1 MVCRLAIRNV
11 LAYKRRTLLIGV
23 ILAFGA
29 LVLTLGSIIIETI
42 GANLRARYIESFTAD
57 VIISADAYPAPN
69 LAPALAG
76 GGGMTSAPEIP
87 DFESLLSFVSSH
99 PAVSSWSPQLQ
110 AVVSAA
116 VKTEGA
122 AETDEAVSATGVAAV
137 MGIDAGLHQKTF
149 PGQWEM
155 ISGEAPSDGVAG
167 LWVTEEGIEL
177 LSRETTGIPLGPG
190 DKVLLSCL
198 TTASGIKV
206 REVEIRGVF
215 RWLHPDPQLS
225 RVSFIDALSLQLLL
239 GMNLAASSD
248 SAEDGREIVSTEDP
262 EALFSGSLF
271 EEGPE
276 TAADALDPNGLVSF
290 VNSSPPLEDS
300 VETAPRF
307 HFLLVRL
314 KDGASFSGFSRDI
327 ASFAGERGLR
337 LLVTDWSAG
346 AGNFGRMVREV
357 QTVFSFLVLAVI
369 LVSLFVITNSL
380 VLSVTERIPEI
391 GTLRALGGQKGFIR
405 GMVIV
410 EVLVIG
416 CFFGLAGTALGAGL
430 AALMNSAR
438 VALPGQFLQALLGGV
453 TVNLMIGA
461 KSLVL
466 SLAAVAATGLAAG
479 LYPLAVAL
487 GIRPVQAMSRG

>member
-1 MVCRLAIRNV
+1 MVCRLALRNV

-29 LVLTLGSIIIETI
+29 LVLSLGSIVSETI

-76 GGGMTSAPEIP
+76 GGGMMSAPEIP
-87 DFESLLSFVSSH
+87 DFESVLSFVSAH
-99 PAVSSWSPQLQ
+99 PAAKSWSPQLQ
-110 AVVSAA
+110 AIVTAT
-116 VKTEGA
+116 VKNKTGSESN
-122 AETDEAVSATGVAAV
+122 EATGVIAL
-137 MGIDAGLHQKTF
+137 MGIDPDLHEKTF

-155 ISGEAPSDGVAG
+155 VSGLAPSSGDTG
-167 LWVTEEGIEL
+167 LWVPEESMEM
-177 LSRETTGIPLGPG
+177 LSG
-190 DKVLLSCL
+190 DTVLLSCL
-198 TTASGIKV
+198 TPSAGIKV

-225 RVSFIDALSLQLLL
+225 RISYIDALSLQLLL
-239 GMNLAASSD
+239 GMNLTASSG
-248 SAEDGREIVSTEDP
+248 SEADGGAIVSTENP

-271 EEGPE
+271 EEGSK
-276 TAADALDPNGLVSF
+276 TTVQALDPDGLVGF
-290 VNSSPPLEDS
+290 VNSSPPIEDS
-300 VETAPRF
+300 VQAVPRY

-314 KDGASFSGFSRDI
+314 TEGASFSAFAGDI
-327 ASFAGERGLR
+327 DSFAGERGIPLR
-337 LLVTDWSAG
+337 VTDWTAG

-357 QTVFSFLVLAVI
+357 QTVFSFLILAVI

-405 GMVIV
+405 GIVMV
-410 EVLVIG
+410 EVAVIG
-416 CFFGLAGTALGAGL
+416 LAFGLAGTALGAGL
-430 AALMNSAR
+430 AAVINRAG
-438 VALPGQFLQALLGGV
+438 VALSGMFLQALLGGD
-453 TVNLMIGA
+453 TVRLMIGA
-461 KSLVL
+461 KSLFL
-466 SLAAVAATGLAAG
+466 SLGVVAAAALAAG

-487 GIRPVQAMSRG
+487 KIRPVQAMSRR